1 MKRLLPLVLVLFF
14 IPVPLSAQTGAGP
27 SLSDVAPIRDRY
39 ILSLLP
45 SAPAAVAAVHAESA
59 KYAASLEAD
68 GSWPDIDY
76 TAQSPTL
83 WVTDDH
89 LERVFAMA
97 QSARLERNA
106 GHPDDALEDKAIL
119 ALKWWTDHDYKD
131 PNWWWNEIQVPQQ
144 MGEIGNLLA
153 QQLSPAK
160 IAKMIEIMKRSDW
173 QHGAPK
179 KWTGANLIWGV
190 GIQIARGC
198 LENDAATVDQ
208 GFSRMYQEIEVVAQ
222 NKQGIQQDDSF
233 HQHGQQLYSGGYGM
247 VFAVDT
253 GRLILLARGTQFQ
266 ISSDGMKI
274 FLGYLLDGEQWI
286 IRDSL
291 ADYSTRGR
299 NITRRRGTD
308 TASSESAEMQEAW
321 LTWLLL
327 SPPIPSR
334 ARRRCRPLR
343 HTSIKARRASSATSS
358 SGAPTSW
365 SIASLATM
373 RR

>member
-1 MKRLLPLVLVLFF
+1 MKFKCRSRWAR
-14 IPVPLSAQTGAGP
+14 SATC
-27 SLSDVAPIRDRY
+27 
-39 ILSLLP
+39 LP
-45 SAPAAVAAVHAESA
+45 SSFRR
-59 KYAASLEAD
+59 
-68 GSWPDIDY
+68 
-76 TAQSPTL
+76 Q
-83 WVTDDH
+83 
-89 LERVFAMA
+89 
-97 QSARLERNA
+97 
-106 GHPDDALEDKAIL
+106 
-119 ALKWWTDHDYKD
+119 
-131 PNWWWNEIQVPQQ
+131 
-144 MGEIGNLLA
+144 
-153 QQLSPAK
+153 K

-308 TASSESAEMQEAW
+308 TASSESRQSLADVVAAIATDPIPRQKEMQA
-321 LTWLLL
+321 
-327 SPPIPSR
+327 
-334 ARRRCRPLR
+334 LR

-365 SIASLATM
+365 SIASLASM